1 MPKKKPTGS
10 IKLRKEKVLAG
21 LQNLG
26 LQIYDQIVQREFP
39 SIKMPSRSIH
49 NIFYDQKLRQYILG
63 ERGVRRSSRNVRH
76 IRPFTQLVWTA
87 SFVDELTRLN
97 KTSTLRDVFYSAQA
111 YEMSFVDQAESDN
124 IITDLET
131 VVASSREDFNVFP
144 EERSAIFGD
153 LTIEY
158 TVPGYEGRKLNLASH
173 PDGMMIGPALTNAEF
188 VGCNAD
194 KIIAIEKGAL
204 FTRFVEE
211 KVHKKFKAI
220 LIQTA
225 GQAPRATRAL
235 MRRMNKELGLPVV
248 ILTDGDPWG
257 MHIAM
262 VIISGSAN
270 AAHLR
275 ELNTPD
281 AKWSGVWA
289 SITGDEPVVIS
300 KNGLIRNEPISR
312 IVDPFLPSHFS
323 GSVFLDGNAGL
334 QALCCS
340 DVGKANMEVVSGVL
354 RHKYIEPIYELVTAG
369 GYRVKATG
377 NHSVQVFDTE
387 TCALRPK
394 PVSELCKGDLLASCF
409 HVPNNE
415 SSTSLNIAEL
425 IMNESNISDDHIF
438 VIGKEADELTTK
450 IRSKYSKTKL
460 RAEYPTLR
468 LSRTVKLSYFRK
480 ENQIPLGGRL
490 RLRYSR
496 HTLPVILPI
505 TRQFTRLLGYH
516 VAEGGLSTK
525 KRGCC
530 CELTF
535 SPSETDYA
543 RDAVNCIKRTFGL
556 EPKFEKRKHAIRIRY
571 GGTLLAKVIS
581 EVLGSGKNARNKR
594 IPYIVF
600 NVPDECKIEFLRGY
614 LRGDRMI
621 NRKENTRLAAKTA
634 SRLLAADL
642 VVLLR
647 QLDCV
652 AYTYKQGSYYVI
664 SLANTERIQNLVHEL
679 CGKNLN
685 VPSKLLSLP
694 SNLIYP
700 FRNEIKRL
708 VPYGKRTQIHNKL
721 FTNGGS
727 GRIGYVKL
735 EEILPTIPDN
745 IHGHFKT
752 IRTLVENRVV
762 LLPLVE
768 KRRLNIKSPLDVYDI
783 EVSNNHT
790 FVGGLGGMVLH
801 NSDIVEYKLPSERL
815 SDLDIKRLYELQKDP
830 RYEGELWKREIET
843 FLRVR
848 RKAEQEAFSRYGL
861 TYIVDEYLPA
871 KLEAMESY

>member
-10 IKLRKEKVLAG
+10 TKLRKEKVLAG
-21 LQNLG
+21 LQNFG

-63 ERGVRRSSRNVRH
+63 ERGVKRSSRNVRH

-131 VVASSREDFNVFP
+131 VVVSPREDFNVFP

-158 TVPGYEGRKLNLASH
+158 TVPGYEGRRLNLASH

-188 VGCNAD
+188 VGCSAD

-235 MRRMNKELGLPVV
+235 MRRLNKELGLPVV

-289 SITGDEPVVIS
+289 SITGDEPVIIS
-300 KNGLIRNEPISR
+300 QNGLIRNEPISR
-312 IVDPFLPSHFS
+312 IVDPII
-323 GSVFLDGNAGL
+323 GSDADRAVHLDGGMGI
-334 QALCCS
+334 QALCCDS
-340 DVGKANMEVVSGVL
+340 SGKISMKQISGVL
-354 RHKYIEPIYELVTAG
+354 RHKYDDPIYEIVSAG
-369 GYRVKATG
+369 GYRVKTTG
-377 NHSVQVFDTE
+377 NHSVQVFDPE
-387 TCALRPK
+387 TCELQSK
-394 PVSELCKGDLLASCF
+394 PVSELRKGELLASCF
-409 HVPNNE
+409 RIPKNE
-415 SSTSLNIAEL
+415 SLTSVNVAEL
-425 IMNESNISDDHIF
+425 MLKEGSVPDDHLF
-438 VIGKEADELTTK
+438 VVGKESRALAKEAKSKYDKKK
-450 IRSKYSKTKL
+450 IRS
-460 RAEYPTLR
+460 EYPTLR
-468 LSRTVKLSYFRK
+468 NHGSTKLSYFRK
-480 ENQIPLGGRL
+480 ENRLPTSGSL

-496 HTLPVILPI
+496 HSVPVILPM
-505 TRQFTRLLGYH
+505 TRYFARLLGYH
-516 VAEGGLSTK
+516 VAEGGFSGG
-525 KRGCC
+525 KRGSC

-535 SPSETDYA
+535 SRSEMNHVK
-543 RDAVNCIKRTFGL
+543 DAADCILHTFRL
-556 EPKFEKRKHAIRIRY
+556 KPKIDRFESKIRVRY

-581 EVLGSGKNARNKR
+581 EVFASGKHVRNKR
-594 IPYIVF
+594 VPYIIF
-600 NVPDECKIEFLRGY
+600 NVPDRFKIEFLRGY
-614 LRGDRMI
+614 FRGDRMV
-621 NRKENTRLAAKTA
+621 NYRENTRLATKTV

-642 VVLLR
+642 VILLR
-647 QLDCV
+647 QLNCV
-652 AYTYKQGSYYVI
+652 AYTYKQGEYYVVA
-664 SLANTERIQNLVHEL
+664 LANTEPIQELVDEL
-679 CGKNLN
+679 CGRN
-685 VPSKLLSLP
+685 VNVKSKLLSLP
-694 SNLIYP
+694 SNIIYP
-700 FRNEIKRL
+700 LRDQIKRSM
-708 VPYGKRTQIHNKL
+708 PYGKRTQIHNKL
-721 FTNGGS
+721 FTNGGN
-727 GRIGYVKL
+727 GRIGYKKL
-735 EEILPTIPDN
+735 EEILHKVSSN
-745 IHGHFKT
+745 NNRYLET

-768 KRRLNIKSPLDVYDI
+768 KKRLNIESSTDVYDI
-783 EVSNNHT
+783 EVSNDHT

-801 NSDIVEYKLPSERL
+801 NSDIVDYKLPSERL

-843 FLRVR
+843 FLKVR